1 MHTAGMRIP
10 AATAIAVVLL
20 ATPALAGDYTNSRFG
35 YSITYPDGL
44 FTPQPE
50 AENGDGRHFLAQGGA
65 DLAVWG
71 GYNALDQS
79 PADIAGETLA
89 NCTGAAAPYKLVKPT
104 VVVVSCLTKDGVV
117 YRKTYIRGDVLTSF
131 ELTYPAADRARWDAV
146 IGKLSLAPAP

>member
-1 MHTAGMRIP
+1 MVL
-10 AATAIAVVLL
+10 AALL
-20 ATPALAGDYTNSRFG
+20 AAMPARAGDYTNSRFG

-50 AENGDGRHFLAQGGA
+50 AENGDGRHFLAHGA

-71 GYNALDQS
+71 GYNALNES
-79 PADIAGETLA
+79 PGDIAGETLSKCA
-89 NCTGAAAPYKLVKPT
+89 GTAAPYKLVKPT

-131 ELTYPAADRARWDAV
+131 ELTYPAAERARWDAV
-146 IGKLSLAPAP
+146 IGTLRLSPAK

>member
-1 MHTAGMRIP
+1 MGGLARRGGALVAAFLAAAAP
-10 AATAIAVVLL
+10 AS
-20 ATPALAGDYTNSRFG
+20 AGDYTNSRFG

-50 AENGDGRHFLAQGGA
+50 AENGDGRHFLAHGA

-71 GYNALDQS
+71 GYNALNQS

-89 NCTGAAAPYKLVKPT
+89 NCTGATAPYKLVKPT
-104 VVVVSCLTKDGVV
+104 VVVVSCLTKGGVV

-131 ELTYPAADRARWDAV
+131 ELTYPAAERARWDAV
-146 IGKLSLAPAP
+146 IGTLRLSPAK